1 MTNNRDSDATAEE
14 GPSDFDRDSVL
25 SASPAL
31 LVKAFAVVVF
41 CMITM
46 LVGQYLIIAGV
57 AWLAFPDVL
66 NAFLG
71 TNLKESL
78 PNISPAFWWSV
89 TACLVVL
96 AYGLGIVAR
105 KLLHQ
110 RSRSMLWLVALLIF
124 LMYFQHFLGPDA
136 PMRWLNLLLSLL
148 VPTTFVIGSRA
159 MEPATDAS

>member
-1 MTNNRDSDATAEE
+1 MTKNRDLDAAAEDVSSDA
-14 GPSDFDRDSVL
+14 DRDLVL

-31 LVKAFAVVVF
+31 LVKVFTVVVF

-46 LVGQYLIIAGV
+46 LVGQYLVIAGV

-78 PNISPAFWWSV
+78 PNISPAFWWLV

-110 RSRSMLWLVALLIF
+110 RARSMLWLVTLLLF
-124 LMYFQHFLGPDA
+124 LMYFQQFLGPDA

-148 VPTTFVIGSRA
+148 VPTSFVIGSRA
-159 MEPATDAS
+159 IEPATDVS